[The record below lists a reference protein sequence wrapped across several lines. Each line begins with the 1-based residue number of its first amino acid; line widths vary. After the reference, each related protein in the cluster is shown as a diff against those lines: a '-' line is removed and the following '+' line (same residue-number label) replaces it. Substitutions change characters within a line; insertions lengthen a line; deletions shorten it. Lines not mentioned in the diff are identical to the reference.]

1 MKSALI
7 DFFKKEDK
15 TYIDQLK
22 SYTIIDTII
31 AVALYVLIMIVY
43 YYMGL
48 INARTGEYYGEIVN
62 ISIIVITI
70 ILCLKDIS
78 RAGISSRNLIKSI
91 CISLV
96 IGIIWLVSFSIIPNL
111 KAGYSF
117 LPLNII
123 LDNAVYYFVI
133 IAFTEEISF
142 RGFIQPR
149 LYPVLKKEWLVYLIG
164 GLMFVSL
171 HYPFQMA
178 VRGMSF
184 MEYLPFFLAGAPMQ
198 LVLHYVFTWL
208 YRRYGNIFGATIL
221 HGCVDMTMGLFG

>member
-7 DFFKKEDK
+7 NFIKKEDK

-48 INARTGEYYGEIVN
+48 INARTGEYYDEIVN

-184 MEYLPFFLAGAPMQ
+184 MEYLPFFLTGAPMQ

-208 YRRYGNIFGATIL
+208 YRCYGNIFGATIL